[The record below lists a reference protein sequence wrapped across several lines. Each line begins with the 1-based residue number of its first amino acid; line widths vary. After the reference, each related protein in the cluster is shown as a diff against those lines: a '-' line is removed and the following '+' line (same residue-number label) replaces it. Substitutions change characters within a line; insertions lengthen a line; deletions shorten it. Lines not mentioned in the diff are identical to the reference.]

1 MAAGSAPAVA
11 EAWQVR
17 VNFGEQ
23 SDPTLAEALVTEP
36 FGGTPSEQ
44 WLRAVLAAV
53 PLPAAITDEALC
65 VLAANSAF
73 GALLERPH
81 EALIGSCAGRLL
93 GLDDLP
99 HALVHGHPPLET
111 APDRV
116 TTARPRHLDGS
127 NVEWTVTMTR
137 LEVSVD
143 QPLHLLTLAEPDKA
157 SHERAPWRESPTA
170 APPIHTRTLFDPF
183 GKSLPIIALEPDGET
198 NAGTLPL
205 IERAT
210 TIIRRDQRAG
220 AERTYILPIPFA
232 LFEDPDVAAACL
244 ASCRALP
251 ESVRQCLILLLD
263 ELPAALAPE
272 RLAATLEAL
281 RPFARTLA
289 LALGS
294 LDAAPAAL
302 EALPIGLVA
311 LAAERLA
318 DGYLADPDRLRER
331 CERLRAAGI
340 ALLSRN
346 CATQADAEF
355 ARRLRVDF
363 ICHSADPRSLP
374 RSRLFALSGVRGNT
388 EHLPTLPHTAII
400 EATDS
405 GILYVDATDPY
416 QPIVRVNPAFLALT
430 GYAEHEVLGRNC
442 RFLQGPDTDPA
453 TVAQIRSQLREGKP
467 VRCEILNYRKDGSS
481 FWNQLL
487 ISPVRDAN
495 GRVIAFAGIQTDVTD
510 RHTAQAAHQHYQQ
523 VLEGISDSMPGFA
536 YQLTQ
541 RTDGRREFTYLGRA
555 AAALLGL
562 EEDVP
567 LTPNGFFAL
576 AVPADR
582 PRLEQSWA
590 HANASLTTLDL
601 EFAIQR
607 PDGERLW
614 LRTRARPVRQ
624 DSGNILWN
632 GVMLDVTPEKTAKDE
647 LNYLRDHDP
656 LTRLPNAKKFHSELA
671 DHMRKARSI
680 GRRAALYMVD
690 FVRFHEINDTFGM
703 SKGDQILTLIA
714 ARLHEAFPAGSRFY
728 RLQADQFAVLGNAVL
743 CEENARQIAATAAPI
758 LCAPFC
764 LPGGPINLPAR
775 IGLCVDSCETV
786 QAATCEAALEFA
798 QRADI
803 ALHAAKRAARPG
815 ISLYSSDID
824 DRLRTSVIVKQ
835 SLRGAI
841 ERHEFE
847 LHYQPIVQLSSGRIL
862 GAEALVR
869 WNHPLLGMQT
879 PDSFIPIAEESGL
892 IGPLGAWILRD
903 ALRAA
908 GLCRD
913 AQLPLPRVAVNVSGV
928 QISDPAFLRTV
939 EEALAESG
947 VDPRMLE
954 LELTETFLI
963 EHSSESAHALSAL
976 RKLGVRIAI
985 DDFGAGYSSF
995 RYLRDLP
1002 LDKLK
1007 VDRGF
1012 IRHLQ
1017 PKADADVSILKAMV
1031 AMAHSLGV
1039 ELVIEGVETPYQRDV
1054 LADIGCEI
1062 AQGYFFCRPQ
1072 PLSELMRLLEERS
1085 GPEAIAHGR

>member
-1 MAAGSAPAVA
+1 M
-11 EAWQVR
+11 R

-23 SDPTLAEALVTEP
+23 SDPTLEEALVTER
-36 FGGTPSEQ
+36 FGGTPNEH
-44 WLRAVLAAV
+44 WLQAVLAAV
-53 PLPAAITDEALC
+53 PLPAAIVDEALC
-65 VLAANSAF
+65 LLAANTALC
-73 GALLERPH
+73 ALLDQPD
-81 EALIGSCAGRLL
+81 EALIGTSANSLL
-93 GLDDLP
+93 GLDHRARAPEDGDPL
-99 HALVHGHPPLET
+99 LET
-111 APDRV
+111 AQRGATAARV
-116 TTARPRHLDGS
+116 LRRDGS
-127 NVEWTVTMTR
+127 RVECTVTMAR
-137 LEVSVD
+137 LEVSTERA
-143 QPLHLLTLAEPDKA
+143 LRLMTLLEPGKA
-157 SHERAPWRESPTA
+157 SHERASWGEGSTSA
-170 APPIHTRTLFDPF
+170 SQIHTRTLVDPL
-183 GKSLPIIALEPDGET
+183 GKSLPIVALEPDGECG
-198 NAGTLPL
+198 ADALRH

-210 TIIRRDQRAG
+210 ALIRRDQRAG
-220 AERTYILPIPFA
+220 ATRTYILPVPFA
-232 LFEDPDVAAACL
+232 LFEDPDLEAACL

-251 ESVRQCLILLLD
+251 VSVRQCLILMLD

-272 RLAATLEAL
+272 RLSAALEAL

-289 LALGS
+289 LALTS
-294 LDAAPAAL
+294 LDAAPVAL
-302 EALPIGLVA
+302 EMLPIGLVA

-318 DGYLADPDRLRER
+318 DGYLADPDHLRER

-340 ALLSRN
+340 ALFSRN

-355 ARRLRVDF
+355 ARRLHVDF
-363 ICHSADPRSLP
+363 ICHTADPRSLP
-374 RSRLFALSGVRGNT
+374 RSRLFALSGVRGNSSNV
-388 EHLPTLPHTAII
+388 PALPHTAII
-400 EATDS
+400 EAADS

-453 TVAQIRSQLREGKP
+453 TVAHIRTQLRQGKP
-467 VRCEILNYRKDGSS
+467 VRCEILNYRKDGSA
-481 FWNQLL
+481 FWNQLV
-487 ISPVRDAN
+487 ISPVRDAS
-495 GRVIAFAGIQTDVTD
+495 GRVIAFASIQTDVTD
-510 RHTAQAAHQHYQQ
+510 RHKAQATHQHYQQ

-555 AAALLGL
+555 ATALLGL

-567 LTPNGFFAL
+567 LTPQGFFAL
-576 AVPADR
+576 IVPADR

-590 HANASLTTLDL
+590 QANASLSTLDL

-624 DSGNILWN
+624 QNGDILWN

-656 LTRLPNAKKFHSELA
+656 LTHLPNAKKFHSELA
-671 DHMRKARSI
+671 DQMRKARSS
-680 GRRAALYMVD
+680 GRRAALFMVD

-714 ARLHEAFPAGSRFY
+714 ARLHEAFPHGSRFY
-728 RLQADQFAVLGNAVL
+728 RLQADQFAVLGNEVF
-743 CEENARQIAATAAPI
+743 CEESAQQIAATAAPI
-758 LCAPFC
+758 LSAPFV

-775 IGLCVDSCETV
+775 IGLCVDSVETAH
-786 QAATCEAALEFA
+786 AATCETALEFA

-824 DRLRTSVIVKQ
+824 DRLRTNVIVKQ
-835 SLRGAI
+835 SLRAAI

-908 GLCRD
+908 RLCRD
-913 AQLPLPRVAVNVSGV
+913 AQLPLPQVAVNVSGV

-954 LELTETFLI
+954 LELTETILI

-976 RKLGVRIAI
+976 RRLGVRIAI

-1031 AMAHSLGV
+1031 AMAQSLGV

-1062 AQGYFFCRPQ
+1062 AQGYFFYRPQ

-1085 GPEAIAHGR
+1085 DTGAELRGG